1 MAGRY
6 RWRRARAARDE
17 RGPLNVMFVLTE
29 CLRGGAEV
37 LLLELLRH
45 LDREEFSPRV
55 ATLKKPG
62 PFGEAVHDAAPLT
75 SEWLKHKYDAG
86 VIGRLARHMRET
98 ATDAV
103 ITVGTGGDRMFWG
116 RLAAWRARIP
126 VILSAI
132 HSTGYPQGI
141 ELANRLLAP
150 VTDGFIACARRHA
163 RYLIEYEHCP
173 AERVFAIPN
182 GVDTHRFRPRDR
194 VLARAR
200 MGWDASVPIA
210 GIVAALRPEKQHVL
224 LIEAWA
230 DVVRRLPEAQLVIV
244 GDGSERPAIEEAV
257 ARHQLH
263 ASVTLLGCRDDVPEL
278 LPAFDVMVLSSK
290 MEANP
295 ASTLEASACGVAVV
309 APDVG
314 SLPETVVPEK
324 TGLLYPGSDRV
335 ALVEALLK
343 VLEDRSWAARLGE
356 AGRRFVQ
363 KHFALEVMV
372 CGYERLIEGLYDA
385 AWTGQPFLPED
396 LEEALAN
403 VSPQAT
409 EKSGAVEEGPVKTR
423 P

>member
-1 MAGRY
+1 MARRHG
-6 RWRRARAARDE
+6 WRRARVARGG

-29 CLRGGAEV
+29 CFRGGAEV

-45 LDREEFSPRV
+45 LDRARFAPRV

-62 PFGEAVHDAAPLT
+62 SMGKAIGDAVPLT
-75 SEWLKHKYDAG
+75 SEWLKHKYDAR

-103 ITVGTGGDRMFWG
+103 VTVGTGGDRMFWG
-116 RLAAWRARIP
+116 RLAAWRARVP

-132 HSTGYPQGI
+132 HSTGYPHGI
-141 ELANRLLAP
+141 ELANRLLTP
-150 VTDGFIACARRHA
+150 ITDGFIACARRHA

-182 GVDTHRFRPRDR
+182 GVDTRRFRPRDR

-200 MGWDASVPIA
+200 MGWDAAAPIA

-230 DVVRRLPEAQLVIV
+230 DVVRRLPEAQLIIV
-244 GDGSERPAIEEAV
+244 GDGSERAAIEEAI
-257 ARHQLH
+257 ARHRLH

-278 LPAFDVMVLSSK
+278 LPAFDAMVLSSK

-314 SLPETVVPEK
+314 SLPETVVPGK
-324 TGLLYPGSDRV
+324 TGLLYPGSDRSG
-335 ALVEALLK
+335 LVEALLK
-343 VLEDRSWAARLGE
+343 VLGDRSWARRLGE

-363 KHFALEVMV
+363 EHFALEVMV
-372 CGYERLIEGLYDA
+372 CGYERLIEGLYEA
-385 AWTGQPFLPED
+385 AWTGQAFRPED
-396 LEEALAN
+396 LEVALAN
-403 VSPQAT
+403 IPRCTASPSAPLET
-409 EKSGAVEEGPVKTR
+409 SSVEAHD
-423 P
+423 